1 MKFQLQKLKWIF
13 QIPNISIFFIADT
26 IFYLRIYHVIVGFL
40 MIAASIVMVEFMIRT
55 RKLPKLDSPHEM
67 PRPAMIG
74 AITLTIGIVVGYSYF
89 IIFNFSFSNC
99 DKLVDQLYG
108 SEFYL
113 DAIYSSIMIIFSLLS
128 LIYVFHRSYYGA
140 INTHLDNIGR
150 LWINITFTIV
160 WFKIVI
166 YKGYLSHQ
174 ELCQRKELEGY
185 WCPVIKRH
193 YDCDPYNDLD
203 GTQKIWFYINKG
215 LLNTSV
221 ISCASE
227 FFPVLLISHWLACG
241 GAEEKAEDLLRK
253 KQLKKN
259 LRGLMQD
266 FFKDISRVY
275 AEISNVAGPPLII
288 SNLLKYQNILF
299 ALTACIG
306 MLVKWFV
313 SFYYSIKFDILAKEH
328 WIQNDWIFLVASIIQ
343 AIFFLSIYRWVKTIK
358 SDRLDAHHKAQ
369 ARGDIIILFGCS
381 VILSVKFILQS
392 VELFY
397 QQNSNIISVTE
408 EIIKTLSLFFIQVCL
423 WFQYLTIRRLLAL
436 SDRDLNTCKSFLPTV
451 AISGFF
457 LAWIHFGCTYLD
469 TFIIKYQL
477 TDETFNFNEISLICM
492 IFTQTIFPADYLYA
506 FTVSGCWM
514 DLIIRY
520 MEMGLFQLGTPRLE
534 ISEHHGNN
542 QLKKKVDNNKILN
555 DCSVNDNYS
564 ITNIIDSSKND
575 YASIT
580 SRFSSK

>member
-1 MKFQLQKLKWIF
+1 M
-13 QIPNISIFFIADT
+13 NIYVLLSRADT

-40 MIAASIVMVEFMIRT
+40 MIAASIVMIEFMIRT

-74 AITLTIGIVVGYSYF
+74 AITLTVGIVVGYAYF

-113 DAIYSSIMIIFSLLS
+113 DAIYSTLMIIFCFLS

-140 INTHLDNIGR
+140 INTHLDHIGR
-150 LWINITFTIV
+150 LWINITFTVV
-160 WFKIVI
+160 WLKIVI

-193 YDCDPYNDLD
+193 YDCDPYNDLS
-203 GTQKIWFYINKG
+203 GTQKIWFYLNKG

-227 FFPVLLISHWLACG
+227 FFPVLLIAHWLACG

-253 KQLKKN
+253 RQLK
-259 LRGLMQD
+259 RGIRSMMQE
-266 FFKDISRVY
+266 FIKDISRVY
-275 AEISNVAGPPLII
+275 ADTSNVIGPPLVI
-288 SNLLKYQNILF
+288 SNILKFQHIFF
-299 ALTACIG
+299 ALVAFIG
-306 MLVKWFV
+306 MLVRWFV
-313 SFYYSIKFDILAKEH
+313 FFYYSINFNTLAKKH
-328 WIQNDWIFLVASIIQ
+328 WIQNDWIFLVTSFIQ
-343 AIFFLSIYRWVKTIK
+343 ALFFLNIYRWVKTVK
-358 SDRLDAHHKAQ
+358 SERLDAHHKAQ
-369 ARGDIIILFGCS
+369 ARGDIIILFGCTM
-381 VILSVKFILQS
+381 ILSVKFILQS

-397 QQNSNIISVTE
+397 QQNSDIISITE
-408 EIIKTLSLFFIQVCL
+408 EIIKTLSLFFVQVCL
-423 WFQYLTIRRLLAL
+423 WFQYLAIRRLLAL
-436 SDRDLNTCKSFLPTV
+436 SDRDLNSSKSFLPCV
-451 AISGFF
+451 SISGFL
-457 LAWIHFGCTYLD
+457 LAWIHFGCTFLD
-469 TFIIKYQL
+469 TSVIKYQL
-477 TDETFNFNEISLICM
+477 TDETFDFNEVSLICM

-520 MEMGLFQLGTPRLE
+520 MEMGLFQLGKPRLE
-534 ISEHHGNN
+534 ITKHHGNN
-542 QLKKKVDNNKILN
+542 HLKKEENNNKTLN
-555 DCSVNDNYS
+555 NNNINDTYS
-564 ITNIIDSSKND
+564 ITSVINNSKRDSI
-575 YASIT
+575 SIT
-580 SRFSSK
+580 SRFRSK